1 MWRKGRDAS
10 RFAGGASRLG
20 KTRFARQII
29 IPAEA
34 RMAEF
39 YNGGGGCAASVDSFA
54 RVRHLVLPRNANS
67 ETVGRTQ
74 QVVSIMF

>member
-1 MWRKGRDAS
+1 MRP

-39 YNGGGGCAASVDSFA
+39 YNGGGGCAASVASLTLGDI
-54 RVRHLVLPRNANS
+54 V
-67 ETVGRTQ
+67 T
-74 QVVSIMF
+74 